1 MNKRHILIVDDE
13 EFIRDLLCIYLDKTY
28 SIILAADG
36 EEAWE
41 VLDSNKYEFSSVLL
55 DCMMPRLDGMGLLK
69 RMKADSRFIHIPVIL
84 QTALDASES
93 ISEGIAAGAF
103 YYLTKPV
110 AQQAVCAVVKSA
122 VENYIAVT
130 VKQRE
135 ITSEQKQY
143 LGLFQQVNFQFKTLQ
158 ESRVLSPRIAEFFPD
173 PQRVLLG
180 INELLINAIE
190 HGNLGVGYE
199 DKSRLLKDGSWES
212 EIECRLGLPEYADK
226 TVLVQITRGTESISM
241 VVIDQGNG
249 FDWAKYLEM
258 SSERAFD
265 LHGRGIAMSKMISFD
280 SISYHGS
287 GNEVI
292 AEILL

>member
-13 EFIRDLLCIYLDKTY
+13 EFIRDLLCIYLDETY
-28 SIILAADG
+28 AIILAADG

-41 VLDSNKYEFSSVLL
+41 ILDSNKYEFSSVLL

-69 RMKADSRFIHIPVIL
+69 RIKADSRFIHIPVIL
-84 QTALDASES
+84 QTALDVSDS
-93 ISEGIAAGAF
+93 ISEGVAAGAF

-110 AQQAVCAVVKSA
+110 AQQTVCAVVKSA
-122 VENYIAVT
+122 IENFITVT
-130 VKQRE
+130 AKQRE

-143 LGLFQQVNFQFKTLQ
+143 IGLFQQVIFQFKTLQ
-158 ESRVLSPRIAEFFPD
+158 ESRVLSPRIAELFPD

-180 INELLINAIE
+180 INELLINAVE
-190 HGNLGVGYE
+190 HGNLGVSYE
-199 DKSRLLKDGSWES
+199 DKSKLLKDGCWES
-212 EIECRLGLPEYADK
+212 EIECRLGLPEYEDK
-226 TVLVQITRGTESISM
+226 TVLVQITRSTESISM

-249 FDWAKYLEM
+249 FDWTKYLEI

-280 SISYHGS
+280 FISYHGG
-287 GNEVI
+287 GNEVR

>member
-13 EFIRDLLCIYLDKTY
+13 EFIRDLLCIYLDETY
-28 SIILAADG
+28 AIILAADG

-41 VLDSNKYEFSSVLL
+41 ILDSNKYEFATILL
-55 DCMMPRLDGMGLLK
+55 DCMMPRLDGIALLK
-69 RMKADSRFIHIPVIL
+69 RMKADSRFIQTPVIL
-84 QTALDASES
+84 QTALDVSER

-110 AQQAVCAVVKSA
+110 SQQTVCAVVKSA

-130 VKQRE
+130 VKHRE

-143 LGLFQQVNFQFKTLQ
+143 LGLFKQAVFQLKTLQ

-180 INELLINAIE
+180 VNELLINAIE

-199 DKSRLLKDGSWES
+199 DKSRLLKDGCWES

-226 TVLVQITRGTESISM
+226 TVLVQVTRSTESISM
-241 VVIDQGNG
+241 IVIDQGNG
-249 FDWAKYLEM
+249 FDWTKYLEI

-265 LHGRGIAMSKMISFD
+265 LHGRGIVMSKMISFD